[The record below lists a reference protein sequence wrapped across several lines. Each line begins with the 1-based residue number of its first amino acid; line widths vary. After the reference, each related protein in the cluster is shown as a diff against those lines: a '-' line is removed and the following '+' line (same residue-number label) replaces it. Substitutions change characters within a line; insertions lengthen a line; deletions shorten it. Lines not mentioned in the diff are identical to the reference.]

1 MKTPT
6 KDFAGSQLITICIE
20 HLFSLELHKN
30 LCEVITNCW
39 ISFKKLAA
47 VLATKA
53 NKYKE
58 ERKQTRIMEKDNGTV
73 LLQCFL
79 VTEQNAWNLT
89 VLSVLSRFS
98 WLKYLVLLNSFH
110 FLAPADAWGGED

>member
-6 KDFAGSQLITICIE
+6 KGFAGNQLITIRIV

-30 LCEVITNCW
+30 LCEVITSYW

-58 ERKQTRIMEKDNGTV
+58 ERKQTRIMEEDNGIV

-79 VTEQNAWNLT
+79 VPEQNAWNVT
-89 VLSVLSRFS
+89 VLNALSWFS
-98 WLKYLVLLNSFH
+98 WLRYLVLLNSFH
-110 FLAPADAWGGED
+110 FLASADAWGGED